1 MARPRKKGNLTSSQ
15 RTDFE
20 RQIFALCLKNEEFKK
35 IVQKA
40 YQDFSFIYEETQMP
54 QAEFGRKYCEIILQN
69 NNLLYPFCDI
79 PKKLGEPPSSYY
91 VYRNDVI
98 EKIYAMAVKAQLI

>member
-35 IVQKA
+35 IENIK
-40 YQDFSFIYEETQMP
+40 EEL
-54 QAEFGRKYCEIILQN
+54 AE
-69 NNLLYPFCDI
+69 
-79 PKKLGEPPSSYY
+79 
-91 VYRNDVI
+91 
-98 EKIYAMAVKAQLI
+98 